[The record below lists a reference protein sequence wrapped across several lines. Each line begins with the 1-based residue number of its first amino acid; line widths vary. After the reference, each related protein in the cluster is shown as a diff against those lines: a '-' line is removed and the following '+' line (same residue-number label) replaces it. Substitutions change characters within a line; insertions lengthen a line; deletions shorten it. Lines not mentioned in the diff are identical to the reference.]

1 MLGSIQVTE
10 REQLDAYV
18 IAYLQRQQHQR
29 RPADSFITS
38 QDDDSRARLG
48 ITL

>member
-10 REQLDAYV
+10 REQLGAYV
-18 IAYLQRQQHQR
+18 TAYLQRQHHR
-29 RPADSFITS
+29 RHPAGRFITS

-48 ITL
+48 VTL